1 MTKKFLL
8 AVLLLL
14 LNTWAI
20 SETMQ
25 RPEASFPD
33 QVSDLPDIAIFLT
46 DQQRADAMA
55 IMAAPGLHTPAM
67 DGLAR
72 EGVRFTNAFCPT
84 PQCSPSRAAL
94 LSGQYPHRTGVMG
107 NVEARESAGQSAPLS
122 PQIRSLGKIF
132 SQAGYQTAYFGKW
145 HLGNSPRLHGF
156 DIDGSGDGRAV
167 TAGVINFLNTQSAA
181 PGMRHPL
188 LLFVSWLNPHEIYQI
203 AGQVDTSGLRLAGLS
218 LPQSLRDDLSQKPAP
233 QRLYLQEDQGK
244 PFRSCTA
251 NDWLRYI
258 AFYNSLVEK
267 ADQEI
272 GRVLHALRSQRRNA
286 LVVFSSDHGD
296 LGGAHG
302 LPFKGPAMYEEL
314 VRVPLIISWP
324 GKIRPAVRNELVS
337 NIDVLPTLCEL
348 AGLKLPEGVDGVSLQ
363 PLLAGGRNTFKPR
376 EMIMGEYYGKQNWR
390 VPIRMVRTKDWKYVR
405 YLHYGEELYDLKH
418 DPHELH
424 NLAAMGQQE
433 KTRKRLSGG
442 LERWMKQTQDPF
454 LGLTVTDRDG
464 RAVK

>member
-1 MTKKFLL
+1 MTKKLPLAVPLFLL
-8 AVLLLL
+8 STLAIPQAVQR
-14 LNTWAI
+14 
-20 SETMQ
+20 SETSLPNQ
-25 RPEASFPD
+25 GSN
-33 QVSDLPDIAIFLT
+33 LPDIAIFLT
-46 DQQRADAMA
+46 DQQRADAMGIA
-55 IMAAPGLHTPAM
+55 GRPGLHTPAM
-67 DGLAR
+67 DRLAQ
-72 EGVRFTNAFCPT
+72 EGVRFTNAFCAT

-94 LSGQYPHRTGVMG
+94 LSGRYPHRTGVMG
-107 NVEARESAGQSAPLS
+107 NVEARESAGQSAPLD
-122 PQIRSLGKIF
+122 PQISSLGKIF

-145 HLGNSPRLHGF
+145 HLGNGPRLHGF

-167 TAGVINFLNTQSAA
+167 AAGVINFLNKRSAA
-181 PGMRHPL
+181 SGMRRPL

-218 LPQSLRDDLSQKPAP
+218 LPQSLSDDLSQKPVP

-244 PFRSCTA
+244 PFRSYTA

-267 ADQEI
+267 VDQEI
-272 GRVLHALRSQRRNA
+272 GRVLQALRSQLPNV

-324 GKIRPAVRNELVS
+324 GKIRPAVKDELVS

-348 AGLKLPEGVDGVSLQ
+348 AGLRPPESIDGVSLQ
-363 PLLAGGRNTFKPR
+363 PLLTGGRDTFKPH
-376 EMIMGEYYGKQNWR
+376 EMIVSEYYGKQNWR
-390 VPIRMVRTKDWKYVR
+390 VPIRMLRTNHWKYVR
-405 YLHYGEELYDLKH
+405 TLHYGEELYDLQH

-424 NLAAMGQQE
+424 NLATMGQQQE
-433 KTRKRLSGG
+433 TRKRLSERV
-442 LERWMKQTQDPF
+442 ERWMKQTQDPF
-454 LGLTVTDRDG
+454 LGLTVTDRAG
-464 RAVK
+464 RVVK